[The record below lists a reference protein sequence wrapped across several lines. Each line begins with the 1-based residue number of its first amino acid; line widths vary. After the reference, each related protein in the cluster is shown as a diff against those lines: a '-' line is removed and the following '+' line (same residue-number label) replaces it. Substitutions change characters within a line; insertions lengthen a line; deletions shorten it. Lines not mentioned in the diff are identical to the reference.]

1 MTSPEPDALVFD
13 TGPLRHF
20 AVQGWIRTLDFLAGD
35 RRVLIPES
43 VERELRDRA
52 HTLPVLNDVLAAEWI
67 HIDRSDDLQF
77 LAAFSRY
84 EERLVVGGAN
94 RGECGVLA
102 LAEVR
107 GYEAVLDDA
116 VPRAL
121 AEEFSLRVTATV
133 PLLCQAVRE
142 GKLTLEMVEKVA
154 DDLLSGEY
162 FLPFGPGEFRR
173 YAIENGLVDYIPDGD
188 PQ

>member
-1 MTSPEPDALVFD
+1 MNPPERDALAFD

-20 AVQGWIRTLDFLAGD
+20 ALQGWIRTLDFLAGD
-35 RRVLIPES
+35 RRVIIPES
-43 VERELRDRA
+43 VERELRDQA
-52 HTLPVLNDVLAAEWI
+52 HALPVLHEVLAADWI
-67 HIDRSDDLQF
+67 AVDRSDDIQF
-77 LAAFSRY
+77 VSAFSRY
-84 EERLVVGGAN
+84 EERLVVRYAN

-121 AEEFSLRVTATV
+121 ALEFGLRVTATV
-133 PLLCQAVRE
+133 PLLCQALRN
-142 GKLTLEMVEKVA
+142 GKLTLEMIEKLA

-162 FLPFGPGEFRR
+162 YLPFKPGGFRR
-173 YAIENGLVDYIPDGD
+173 YAIENGLID
-188 PQ
+188 

>member
-1 MTSPEPDALVFD
+1 VSPPERDALVFD

-20 AVQGWIRTLDFLAGD
+20 ALQGWIRTLDFLAGD
-35 RRVLIPES
+35 RRVIIPES
-43 VERELRDRA
+43 VERELRDQA
-52 HTLPVLNDVLAAEWI
+52 HTLPVLHEVLAADWI
-67 HIDRSDDLQF
+67 FVDRSDDLQF
-77 LAAFSRY
+77 LSAFSRY
-84 EERLVVGGAN
+84 ADRLVVRDAN

-121 AEEFSLRVTATV
+121 ANECGLRVTATV
-133 PLLCQAVRE
+133 PLLCQALRD
-142 GKLTLEMVEKVA
+142 GRLTLEMVEKVA

-162 FLPFGPGEFRR
+162 YLPFEPGGFRR
-173 YAIENGLVDYIPDGD
+173 HAIENGLMDYVPTNE
-188 PQ
+188 